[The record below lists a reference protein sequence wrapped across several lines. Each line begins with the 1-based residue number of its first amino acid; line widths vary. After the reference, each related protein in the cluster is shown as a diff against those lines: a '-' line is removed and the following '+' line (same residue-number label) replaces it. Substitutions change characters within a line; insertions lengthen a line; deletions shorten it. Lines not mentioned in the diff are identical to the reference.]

1 MPCSC
6 QEARPM
12 WIPRNTKLRQTRRP
26 PRPIPGA
33 MRWTNCCCRMP
44 TTLRKPVLGIC
55 YGLQI
60 LNVYRH
66 GTLLQHI
73 ESAVNHEAGRS
84 VPIAH
89 TVEVDTGTRLSRI
102 VAAERLKRGMTAGL
116 PSRSTRVII
125 SRRRPSAR
133 DCALWRDVRRMES
146 SRPSRARLQIILFW
160 PCSGTRNVP
169 WKMTRAR
176 AQSSGR
182 WSKQPAVIM

>member
-6 QEARPM
+6 PEARPM

-102 VAAERLKRGMTAGL
+102 VLPQAEAGNDGGNFHRGELESSSVRGGHRRGTAHCGAMSAGWNHRGHRGHV
-116 PSRSTRVII
+116 SRS
-125 SRRRPSAR
+125 
-133 DCALWRDVRRMES
+133 
-146 SRPSRARLQIILFW
+146 F
-160 PCSGTRNVP
+160 CSG
-169 WKMTRAR
+169 RAVAPGTFR
-176 AQSSGR
+176 GR
-182 WSKQPAVIM
+182 